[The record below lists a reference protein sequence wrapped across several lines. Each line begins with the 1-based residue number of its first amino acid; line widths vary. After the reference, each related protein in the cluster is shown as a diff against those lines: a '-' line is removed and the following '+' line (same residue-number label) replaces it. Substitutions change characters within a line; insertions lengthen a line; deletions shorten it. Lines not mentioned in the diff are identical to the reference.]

1 MTSIMRDLLLVQS
14 FNLSTLIEEYR
25 LFFLSLLPSVFILAV
40 IIEYFDRLE
49 PFTLVKRAFISI
61 LILTTVT
68 SVYES
73 SIASSMDTADQVLRE
88 QKQQNILLMDFFDGF
103 KHWDNITKDKE
114 KDFFKERNAFT
125 GALAFLKYHL
135 FDSFV
140 NDGFTITIYF
150 ITKLCFVILKVVYS
164 LVYYLGYGLIGIPC
178 LIYLFPSMGNVLRG
192 AILSY
197 LWCLIIPHVLVFII
211 SMIGTEIN
219 KGYVSGHIIGG
230 SMMGTTLL
238 FILTLF
244 IAFTPLIGAMI
255 LNGSGISQAG
265 GIIASIGANYVM
277 NLPKNTVNNAAMMAT
292 GSPLGPKATFAK
304 GMAKGGYQF
313 AKKAKIA
320 GMNKFTSSGASS
332 RPAPK
337 QAERVKPTGLGHTHI
352 KGHIPPH
359 VNDSD
364 YVTLKN
370 SNKSSGVDFISAPTR
385 KNPAYK
391 SKQVHQIKPKV
402 GPKESTNQQSNKRS
416 VSNGTVQKHGKVH
429 RPHQKTSNIYRS
441 NKRTNSRPHSR
452 NRNINQPQRRQ

>member
-14 FNLSTLIEEYR
+14 FNLSLLIEEYR

-40 IIEYFDRLE
+40 IVEYFDRLE

-73 SIASSMDTADQVLRE
+73 SIASSMDTADQVLRS
-88 QKQQNILLMDFFDGF
+88 QKQGNILLMDLFDGF
-103 KHWDNITKDKE
+103 KHWDKITKDKK

-125 GALAFLKYHL
+125 GALVFLKYHL

-140 NDGFTITIYF
+140 NDGFTVTIYF
-150 ITKLCFVILKVVYS
+150 ITKLCFLILKVVYS

-230 SMMGTTLL
+230 SIMGTTLL

-277 NLPKNTVNNAAMMAT
+277 NLPKNTVNNAAMWAT
-292 GSPLGPKATFAK
+292 GGPLGPKAMFAK
-304 GMAKGGYQF
+304 GLAKGGYQF
-313 AKKAKIA
+313 AKKAKIP
-320 GMNKFTSSGASS
+320 GFNKFSSNGHNSHQAP
-332 RPAPK
+332 RPP
-337 QAERVKPTGLGHTHI
+337 ERAKPAGLGHTHI

-391 SKQVHQIKPKV
+391 PEQVHQINST
-402 GPKESTNQQSNKRS
+402 ESKNKQSNKRS
-416 VSNGTVQKHGKVH
+416 ASNGTVQKYGKVH
-429 RPHQKTSNIYRS
+429 RPPQKTSHIHRT
-441 NKRTNSRPHSR
+441 NKRTNSHPHSSHR
-452 NRNINQPQRRQ
+452 NSNQSQRRQ

>member
-1 MTSIMRDLLLVQS
+1 MTSIMRDLLLVES

-73 SIASSMDTADQVLRE
+73 SIASSMDTADQVLNQ
-88 QKQQNILLMDFFDGF
+88 QKQENILLMDFFDGF
-103 KHWDNITKDKE
+103 KHWDSMTKDKKKE
-114 KDFFKERNAFT
+114 LFKDRNALT
-125 GALAFLKYHL
+125 GALVFLKYHL

-150 ITKLCFVILKVVYS
+150 ITKLCFLILKVVYS
-164 LVYYLGYGLIGIPC
+164 LIYYLGYGLIGIPC

-192 AILSY
+192 AVLSY
-197 LWCLIIPHVLVFII
+197 LWCLIIPHILVFII

-219 KGYVSGHIIGG
+219 KGYVSGQIIGG
-230 SMMGTTLL
+230 SMMGTAFL

-244 IAFTPLIGAMI
+244 VAFSPLIGAMI

-277 NLPKNTVNNAAMMAT
+277 NLPKNTVNNAAMMMT
-292 GSPLGPKATFAK
+292 GKPLGPKATFAK
-304 GMAKGGYQF
+304 GIAKGGYQF
-313 AKKAKIA
+313 AKKANL
-320 GMNKFTSSGASS
+320 GGFNKSNSSGRSS
-332 RPAPK
+332 TPTPK
-337 QAERVKPTGLGHTHI
+337 KGDQVSTSGLGHTEV
-352 KGHIPPH
+352 KGQIPPN
-359 VNDSD
+359 VNESD

-370 SNKSSGVDFISAPTR
+370 SSKSSGVDFISAPTR

-391 SKQVHQIKPKV
+391 AMQVHQINTT
-402 GPKESTNQQSNKRS
+402 ESTNQQSKKRS
-416 VSNGTVQKHGKVH
+416 VDNGTVQKHGKVH
-429 RPHQKTSNIYRS
+429 RPPQKASHIHRS
-441 NKRTNSRPHSR
+441 DKRTNSHSHPR
-452 NRNINQPQRRQ
+452 NGNFNQPQRRQ

>member
-14 FNLSTLIEEYR
+14 FNLNQLIEEYR

-40 IIEYFDRLE
+40 IVEYFDRLE

-73 SIASSMDTADQVLRE
+73 SIASSMDTADQVLKS
-88 QKQQNILLMDFFDGF
+88 QKQGNILLMDLFDGF
-103 KHWDNITKDKE
+103 KHWDKITKDK
-114 KDFFKERNAFT
+114 KKVFFKERNAFT
-125 GALAFLKYHL
+125 GVLAFLKYHL

-140 NDGFTITIYF
+140 NDGFTVTIYF
-150 ITKLCFVILKVVYS
+150 ITKLCFLILKVVYS

-197 LWCLIIPHVLVFII
+197 LWCLIVPHVLVFII

-230 SMMGTTLL
+230 SIMGTTLL

-277 NLPKNTVNNAAMMAT
+277 NLPKNTVNNAAMWAT
-292 GSPLGPKATFAK
+292 GGPLGPKAMFAK
-304 GMAKGGYQF
+304 GLAKGGYQF
-313 AKKAKIA
+313 AKKAKIP
-320 GMNKFTSSGASS
+320 GFNKFSSNGSS
-332 RPAPK
+332 SHQAPRNPERAKPA
-337 QAERVKPTGLGHTHI
+337 GLGHAHI
-352 KGHIPPH
+352 KGHIPPN
-359 VNDSD
+359 VNGSD

-391 SKQVHQIKPKV
+391 SKQVHQI
-402 GPKESTNQQSNKRS
+402 GSTQTTNQQSNKRS
-416 VSNGTVQKHGKVH
+416 ENNGTVQKHGKIH
-429 RPHQKTSNIYRS
+429 RSPQKTSHIHRS

-452 NRNINQPQRRQ
+452 HRNINQPQRRQ